1 MTTIVM
7 CKTQQSF
14 REVLVAWRHYVTN
27 LIERFLACVK
37 TSLVVSSDL
46 LMLKTQNLYQKE
58 CKVKASI
65 EPNFR

>member
-27 LIERFLACVK
+27 LGERFF
-37 TSLVVSSDL
+37 SLREDIISCIFGLTNAKDPKFIPKGV
-46 LMLKTQNLYQKE
+46 
-58 CKVKASI
+58 
-65 EPNFR
+65 